1 MNAPFREPGAEPGRL
16 PDVNCDTAREAISAS
31 IDGEPPGV
39 DAAELDQ
46 HLTGCRACQAWR
58 ERAHELTRTVRLQ
71 PARLGPGPPDRLLA
85 LVADQRRVRWWR
97 PGSMSAARLGLV
109 VVAVV
114 QLAVCLPVLLFGHD
128 RSAPVHVAHEMGSFE
143 VAVAIGFL
151 VAARRPGRAMG
162 MLSLMGV
169 AAGLLVLTAV
179 LDLVAGRTGL
189 SDEAP
194 HLLVVA
200 GWLLLRWLATVAPPT
215 WERPHTAVAVID
227 AGRAA
232 WTERRVRP
240 RAHSAPT
247 PGPEPARGSVVPTLG
262 ATGGATG

>member
-1 MNAPFREPGAEPGRL
+1 M
-16 PDVNCDTAREAISAS
+16 NCDTAREAISAS

-39 DAAELDQ
+39 DAAALEQ
-46 HLTGCRACQAWR
+46 HLNGCRACQAWR
-58 ERAHELTRTVRLQ
+58 DRAHELTRTVRLQ
-71 PARLGPGPPDRLLA
+71 PARSAPGPSDRLLA
-85 LVADQRRVRWWR
+85 LAADQSHLRWW
-97 PGSMSAARLGLV
+97 PGSLTVARLGLV
-109 VVAVV
+109 VVAAA
-114 QLAVCLPVLLFGHD
+114 QLAICVPVLLFGHD

-162 MLSLMGV
+162 MLSLMG
-169 AAGLLVLTAV
+169 AAAALLVLTAT

-200 GWLLLRWLATVAPPT
+200 GWLLLRWLASVAPPT
-215 WERPHTAVAVID
+215 WERPRSALAVID
-227 AGRAA
+227 AGRVA

-240 RAHSAPT
+240 RTDSVPT
-247 PGPEPARGSVVPTLG
+247 PGPEPARGTVLPGLG
-262 ATGGATG
+262 ATGEAGG